1 MGIDEHDAV
10 ALSQRARSLWGKTDG
25 GEGISWLPLYVH
37 MLDSIDVAGRLWDE
51 WVPPGTR
58 DILARGLGGDQALA
72 RTLFCLVSGLHDIG
86 KATPAF
92 QARPCGRLSNEG
104 VVYLAWKPQNAG
116 LPFRAALS
124 SLPAHPVAGEVIF
137 EGYLKDAWGWEKD
150 PASSIAAI
158 IGGHHGRPPGK
169 GNLLDARTNRP
180 GEMGTHEDY
189 GSAWTDVQC
198 ELIGCAVRWCGSGEV
213 EGLLAKPR
221 FLSPQAASIATG
233 LVIIVDWIASNQV
246 LFPLVRLVSGD
257 DGGDEYDDGG
267 CESLALERFEVDGAL
282 SRAAFGRRGDRA
294 WRDLGLLPYWHTANP
309 GRVDADERFRARF
322 SLPQGAKLRPMQR
335 AAVDI
340 AQNVADPGLLIIEA
354 PMGEGKT
361 EAALAAAETMAQRS
375 GRGGVCVAL
384 PTMATTDA
392 MFGRVHEWLRH
403 LPQAGGDRD
412 RSVYLAH
419 GKAGLNDEFQGIAH
433 ASFAMRRGTIDADA
447 DDGEGAPRRGR
458 GAVTDPTEE
467 VVVSE
472 WLQGRKKGV
481 LANFLVCTVDQVLMG
496 ALAMKHLALRQ
507 LALVNKVVVIDECH
521 AYDDYMQRYLKRALE
536 WLGSTRTPVIL
547 LSATLPENLRDGLVE
562 AYQSGWKASCGEI
575 SRPAAKRPKPWQKQ
589 ALAARE
595 PSGHFPEEPVLSSA
609 PISHDAYPLL
619 TYTDGQE
626 ICSVSPAASGRTLG
640 VRMRLVGDGDGEL
653 VTLLR
658 DALSDGG
665 CAGVICDTV
674 TRAQRIASVLERE
687 LESVPVILTHARF
700 IDVDRME
707 NEERLRGCLG
717 PKSNVHDGTRPQ
729 RLVVVGTQVLEQS
742 LDIDFDVM
750 VTDVAPIDLLMQRI
764 GRLHR
769 HLRGQNG
776 SERPPRLRIAN
787 CYLRGIADWKEGI
800 PRFDRAVERVYYRAS
815 LLEALA
821 VLGMEGPGA
830 VCDLSLPSD
839 IARLVR
845 RAYSDDVAGS
855 LPALWGE
862 SYATACKKRSED
874 RFHKQE
880 RAATCCIQSVYEM
893 VRDESTLVDWYELRT
908 MVSPLAG
915 HDEDRGQRAVRDTQE
930 TVEVLLFELRDGL
943 IYLLPWVGDEKRGV
957 SCGAEVPIG
966 EIPPDD
972 VARVAA
978 QSAVRLPLSLCRPD
992 CIDELIDELEGSC
1005 GNYVG
1010 AWQES
1015 PWLAGRLALLLE
1027 RREEGVFEATVL
1039 GHCVRYTRERGL
1051 EVEKGEDG

>member
-1 MGIDEHDAV
+1 MAV
-10 ALSQRARSLWGKTDG
+10 EERGVVELSQRARSLWGKSDG
-25 GEGISWLPLYVH
+25 GEGEGWLPLYVH
-37 MLDSIDVAGRLWDE
+37 MLDSIGVAERLWDE

-58 DILARGLGGDQALA
+58 DILACGLGGDQALA
-72 RTLFCLVSGLHDIG
+72 RTLFRLVSGLHDIG

-92 QARPCGRLSNEG
+92 QARPCGRFPGEG
-104 VVYLAWKPQNAG
+104 AVSLAWKPRKAG
-116 LPFRAALS
+116 LPFRAVLS

-137 EGYLKDAWGWEKD
+137 ESYLTNVWGWEKD
-150 PASSIAAI
+150 RASSLAAI

-189 GSAWTDVQC
+189 GSAWTDVQR
-198 ELIGCAVRWCGSGEV
+198 ELIDCAVCWCGSDVV

-221 FLSPQAASIATG
+221 FLGPQAAAIATG
-233 LVIIVDWIASNQV
+233 LVIIVDWIASNQL
-246 LFPLVRLVSGD
+246 LFPLMRLVGGD
-257 DGGDEYDDGG
+257 DGADEYEDGG
-267 CESLALERFEVDGAL
+267 CENLGSEQLEVDGVL
-282 SRAAFGRRGDRA
+282 SREAFGRRGDRA
-294 WRDLGLLPYWHTANP
+294 WKGLGLLPYWHATDS
-309 GRVDADERFRARF
+309 GRVDADERFCARF

-335 AAVDI
+335 VAVEI

-361 EAALAAAETMAQRS
+361 EAAFAAAETMAQRS
-375 GRGGVCVAL
+375 GRGGVCIAL

-403 LPQAGGDRD
+403 LPHAGDGRD

-419 GKAGLNDEFQGIAH
+419 GKAGLNDEFQGIAR
-433 ASFAMRRGTIDADA
+433 ASFAMSPGTVDVDG
-447 DDGEGAPRRGR
+447 GEGAPRRER
-458 GAVTDPTEE
+458 GTVAEPTED

-536 WLGSTRTPVIL
+536 WLGGTRTPAIL

-562 AYQSGWKASCGEI
+562 AYRSGWRASCGEI
-575 SRPAAKRPKPWQKQ
+575 SRPAVKRLKPWQRQ
-589 ALAARE
+589 APAARD
-595 PSGHFPEEPVLSSA
+595 PSDHVSEEPVLSSA

-626 ICSVSPAASGRTLG
+626 IRSVAPAASGRTLE
-640 VRMRLVGDGDGEL
+640 VRMHLMGDGDDEL
-653 VTLLR
+653 VALLCDTLT
-658 DALSDGG
+658 DGG

-674 TRAQRIASVLERE
+674 MRAQRIADVLERE
-687 LESVPVILTHARF
+687 LESVPIILTHARF

-750 VTDVAPIDLLMQRI
+750 VTDIAPIDLLMQRI

-776 SERPPRLRIAN
+776 SERPPRLRAAN
-787 CYLRGIADWKEGI
+787 CYLRGIGGWEGGI

-830 VCDLSLPSD
+830 VCDLSLPND

-862 SYATACKKRSED
+862 TYATACKKRSED

-893 VRDESTLVDWYELRT
+893 VRDEGTLVDWYEPRT
-908 MVSPLAG
+908 MASPLAG

-957 SCGAEVPIG
+957 LCGSEVPVG

-978 QSAVRLPLSLCRPD
+978 QSAVRLPLSLCRPE

-1015 PWLAGRLALLLE
+1015 SWLAGRLALLLE
-1027 RREEGVFEATVL
+1027 RRAEGVFETTVL

-1051 EVEKGEDG
+1051 EVEKGEDE